1 MEEASELI
9 MSVSLGDRNA
19 VNKLLPL
26 VYDELRAIAARRL
39 QQERADH
46 TLQATALV
54 NEAYLRMAD
63 QTKVNWQGKA
73 HFCAVAATM
82 MRRILVDHARQKD
95 AAKRQGASKQVAFES
110 AYLPDLTPEPVDIVI
125 VDDLLQQLATL
136 NERHAR
142 VFELRCFGGMDVKQT
157 ASVMEVSEAT
167 VKNYWRYARAWLASQ
182 LNSDSTNPG
191 QSPTP

>member
-167 VKNYWRYARAWLASQ
+167 VKNDWRYARAWLASQ